1 MLTWDGKNGWFSH
14 PSCPPPSRSLSFAAC
29 LSPPSTWVQDD
40 ERFNFLWAICAYY
53 WNCFISIIF
62 NLSYSL
68 ARLSLCDFMLFM
80 SWKCSIDWQV
90 LNFSKMP
97 QFPLDKNSE
106 NEKNLL
112 GRFSLLLSFLQ
123 LSFHFSWKKSLQ
135 NAVFMWRLKKK
146 KFEMKSQWH
155 LIENEWFTNITR
167 ASAIPSAT
175 ILLAIVLGIQE
186 SNKNLFQ
193 NTKYSAC
200 ENGIL
205 LWGLEVKIL
214 INERKE
220 TFKEG
225 SQKNH
230 VKIVQAGLSRTD
242 V

>member
-1 MLTWDGKNGWFSH
+1 MKN
-14 PSCPPPSRSLSFAAC
+14 
-29 LSPPSTWVQDD
+29 
-40 ERFNFLWAICAYY
+40 
-53 WNCFISIIF
+53 
-62 NLSYSL
+62 
-68 ARLSLCDFMLFM
+68 
-80 SWKCSIDWQV
+80 
-90 LNFSKMP
+90 
-97 QFPLDKNSE
+97 
-106 NEKNLL
+106 
-112 GRFSLLLSFLQ
+112 
-123 LSFHFSWKKSLQ
+123 
-135 NAVFMWRLKKK
+135 
-146 KFEMKSQWH
+146 QWH

-230 VKIVQAGLSRTD
+230 VKIVQDCPGRAFKVITNLHEHLGGPAGGLSLLHCCIFFGLVELLHCFISVFIYATKYIDIDMLDLMFWWTYLFCGQLVFLKFWNQRWRSILYLWFWPNSQLKQVSVLVPVIWVISLMKPTKKAKNKSYKKKRNKKLEKSNGSKISWRISIGF
-242 V
+242 